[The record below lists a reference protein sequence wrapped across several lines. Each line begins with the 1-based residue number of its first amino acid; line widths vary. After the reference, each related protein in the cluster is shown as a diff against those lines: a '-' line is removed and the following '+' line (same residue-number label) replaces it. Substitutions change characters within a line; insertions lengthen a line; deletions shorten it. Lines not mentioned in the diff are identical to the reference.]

1 MTEDAVSQPTAGRT
15 VSPEGLAA
23 FESLYAL
30 QSTQRAMR
38 RMYPDAVSR
47 EDLERLIAAAIR
59 APSGENAQPW
69 AFIVVTDP
77 ELRARMGKLY
87 RRVTRPFMW
96 IVSKTT
102 KTDSARRLL
111 KSAAHLS
118 EHMGEAPAL
127 IVVCMRWAYPPRW
140 LRVTRAGQWGS
151 IFPAVQNLLLAARAL
166 GLGATLTTTHL
177 LRHRKLKRMLGIPRR
192 YQAIAVIPI
201 GFPQGRFAS
210 GERKP
215 LEEVLHWDRW

>member
-1 MTEDAVSQPTAGRT
+1 MTQSSAPAAPTQREVSA
-15 VSPEGLAA
+15 EGLVAY
-23 FESLYAL
+23 EGLYAL

-38 RMYPDAVSR
+38 RLHPDSVSR
-47 EDLERLIAAAIR
+47 EHLERLIAAAIR

-69 AFIVVTDP
+69 AFVVVTDP

-111 KSAAHLS
+111 ASASHLS
-118 EHMGEAPAL
+118 EHMGEAPAI

-192 YQAIAVIPI
+192 YQAVAVIPI

-215 LEEVLHWDRW
+215 LEEVLHWERW